1 MAGSDYYSVLGV
13 KKDAAEG
20 DIKKAYRKLA
30 RKHHPDINPGD
41 KQAEE
46 KFKTISQAY
55 EALSDPEK
63 RKIYDEFGEEGLR
76 TGFDPEQGG
85 GTGLTLVRGLCEQI
99 DGRFRMEGGA
109 AGTRCAVEFAR

>member
-1 MAGSDYYSVLGV
+1 MADSDYYAVLGV
-13 KKDAAEG
+13 KKDASEG

-46 KFKTISQAY
+46 KFKIISQAH
-55 EALSDPEK
+55 EALSNPEK

-76 TGFDPEQGG
+76 TGFDPEQARQYKNWTRQ
-85 GTGLTLVRGLCEQI
+85 TGQSVEQ
-99 DGRFRMEGGA
+99 GA
-109 AGTRCAVEFAR
+109 LQRVWR